1 MKNSEFK
8 GQTYF
13 VTGGTKGIGQATVN
27 SLVELGA
34 NVITTSRALP
44 EFPLKNVIYIQ
55 ADIST
60 IEGCFDVITKINELV
75 ECLQGIVHVVGG
87 SSAPVGGFA
96 VLNDNEWD
104 KALNQNLLAAVRL
117 DRGLIPPMI
126 EAGKGTVI
134 HISSI
139 QRSLPLYHSTIAY
152 AASKAALSNYS
163 KSLSNELGPQGLRVI
178 SIAPAWV
185 LTGAARD
192 FVNTLAHSTG
202 SDFDTA
208 KQKLMEDLGGIPIGR
223 PADPSEVAELTA
235 FLLSE
240 KAKSIHGAEYVI
252 DGGTIPTI

>member
-1 MKNSEFK
+1 
-8 GQTYF
+8 
-13 VTGGTKGIGQATVN
+13 
-27 SLVELGA
+27 
-34 NVITTSRALP
+34 
-44 EFPLKNVIYIQ
+44 IYIK

-139 QRSLPLYHSTIAY
+139 
-152 AASKAALSNYS
+152 
-163 KSLSNELGPQGLRVI
+163 
-178 SIAPAWV
+178 
-185 LTGAARD
+185 
-192 FVNTLAHSTG
+192 
-202 SDFDTA
+202 
-208 KQKLMEDLGGIPIGR
+208 
-223 PADPSEVAELTA
+223 
-235 FLLSE
+235 
-240 KAKSIHGAEYVI
+240 
-252 DGGTIPTI
+252 